1 MGRKESRKKRAVSAA
16 TLTEMGKEI
25 TRMKSYRKYNTKEDE
40 KKVFTV
46 VWVIILLALIVLCVL
61 TITGVFDKAIWE
73 PDISFPIANAN
84 ISWEQTFFPGGFGG

>member
-1 MGRKESRKKRAVSAA
+1 
-16 TLTEMGKEI
+16 
-25 TRMKSYRKYNTKEDE
+25 MKSYRKYNTKEDE

-84 ISWEQTFFPGGFGG
+84 ISWEQTFHQGGFGV